1 MLDYDYDNITSVD
14 STLSRA
20 ISTYLRATVAVFYFD
35 FDVSSLGA
43 ATTSLKVDETTSV
56 VTALKILQI
65 LMDLIVIS
73 DSLVNVRRNI
83 GLPIRFS
90 STDIAKRWMSFIR
103 TSADLPIV

>member
-14 STLSRA
+14 STIASYLDSR
-20 ISTYLRATVAVFYFD
+20 RTVAVFYFD
-35 FDVSSLGA
+35 FDVNSPGA
-43 ATTSLKVDETTSV
+43 STTSLRVDEATSV
-56 VTALKILQI
+56 VIELKILQV

>member
-14 STLSRA
+14 STIAS
-20 ISTYLRATVAVFYFD
+20 YLDVRSLYFYFD
-35 FDVSSLGA
+35 FDVNSPGA
-43 ATTSLKVDETTSV
+43 STTSLRVDEATSV
-56 VTALKILQI
+56 VIALKILQV